1 MVRTSQG
8 GGCPSV
14 ARGSP
19 EGHSPT
25 GRRHGGCASIN
36 HRLFSQGESRGA
48 QPHWQESEGVP
59 QNLSLL
65 ISPFLSRKG
74 ARGMVR
80 TPKGVSRGVRTGR
93 SPLRIWQ
100 EVRMSRGVQPLWQE
114 AWRMCLHKPSSL
126 LFPLPSRKGARG
138 MVPLLNGATQLKW
151 WGESRT
157 LLGSW
162 AARNWAVT
170 SVPNASFSHMESSQG
185 RLCLAV
191 WSAGGWRLG
200 QAEPA
205 GS

>member
-1 MVRTSQG
+1 
-8 GGCPSV
+8 
-14 ARGSP
+14 
-19 EGHSPT
+19 
-25 GRRHGGCASIN
+25 
-36 HRLFSQGESRGA
+36 
-48 QPHWQESEGVP
+48 
-59 QNLSLL
+59 
-65 ISPFLSRKG
+65 
-74 ARGMVR
+74 MVR
-80 TPKGVSRGVRTGR
+80 TPKG
-93 SPLRIWQ
+93 
-100 EVRMSRGVQPLWQE
+100 ESRGVQPLWQE

-191 WSAGGWRLG
+191 WSAGAGAWVRQSPLEVSKNRYQNTRGPDVCLEHSSCKRSGAVQRKGVTAHNYTLLIPGSQAYARSRPPLG
-200 QAEPA
+200 GGEPT
-205 GS
+205 